1 MVTLLTIHIGLV
13 DSDIGHVHFCL
24 LPSIILANH
33 CTVDPVGHPHAN
45 VHVHV
50 VLDNTSDRLQVEVAL
65 RSVDED
71 KIDSLSVGQT
81 KIHRLSSL
89 TTLSTL
95 SKLSTFST
103 LSRSLTISQS
113 GKPRYTGCQYCQ
125 NCQYFQHFRHYHH
138 WQDFQHYHHWQH
150 CRHYHHWQ
158 HWQHFQNC

>member
-13 DSDIGHVHFCL
+13 DSDIGHVHCCL

-81 KIHRLSSL
+81 KIHRLSILSKL
-89 TTLSTL
+89 SIFSILSTL
-95 SKLSTFST
+95 SSLATLSTFSK
-103 LSRSLTISQS
+103 LLTIPQS
-113 GKPRYTGCQYCQ
+113 DKPSYTCCQSVILLLT
-125 NCQYFQHFRHYHH
+125 
-138 WQDFQHYHHWQH
+138 
-150 CRHYHHWQ
+150 
-158 HWQHFQNC
+158 

>member
-13 DSDIGHVHFCL
+13 DSDIGHVHCCL
-24 LPSIILANH
+24 LPSIILANQLH
-33 CTVDPVGHPHAN
+33 CRPCWPSSCSHA
-45 VHVHV
+45 HVHV
-50 VLDNTSDRLQVEVAL
+50 VLANTSDRLQVEVAL

-95 SKLSTFST
+95 SKLLTFST

-125 NCQYFQHFRHYHH
+125 NCQYFQYFRHYHH
-138 WQDFQHYHHWQH
+138 WQH
-150 CRHYHHWQ
+150 C
-158 HWQHFQNC
+158 QHFQNC